1 MRVCVCVCVCVC
13 MCVCV
18 CVCVCARMYVSIA
31 LLMLYI
37 HCIHAHAQYRKCYI
51 KEDSVLL
58 EELGTIGAVSYVM
71 YTVKDKLKLSVK
83 VQRAPL
89 SQPIPPA

>member
-1 MRVCVCVCVCVC
+1 MRACVRVCVCVCVCVC
-13 MCVCV
+13 TYVCV
-18 CVCVCARMYVSIA
+18 HSITDV
-31 LLMLYI
+31 I
-37 HCIHAHAQYRKCYI
+37 DIHAHAQYRKCYI

-71 YTVKDKLKLSVK
+71 YTDKDKLKLSVK